1 MSQATPTHPDEA
13 ARETRHRVRGVLHGL
28 KLCVAA
34 LVVTSV
40 SSAREGQRASR
51 SDDDAAEAAPDIEQ
65 PFKVAKER
73 VIAEF
78 EKVYL
83 ERLMLWAQGNVSR
96 AARKAKIDRMYLHRL
111 LQRYATP
118 RDSQPDR

>member
-1 MSQATPTHPDEA
+1 MRCS
-13 ARETRHRVRGVLHGL
+13 GI
-28 KLCVAA
+28 A
-34 LVVTSV
+34 LRRFSTASV